1 MNHAINTVSTKLTAQ
16 LKEAGEEVTKLL
28 SFFLHC
34 ILITPNQRPIA
45 IDVDFFLKQHA
56 LSLVI
61 SRSHDTYYDVSK
73 NNPLL
78 HALLCLKKVILSS
91 VETHAQEDTIIQ

>member
-1 MNHAINTVSTKLTAQ
+1 MNHAINTVSTKLIAQ
-16 LKEAGEEVTKLL
+16 LKEAGEKVAKLL

-34 ILITPNQRPIA
+34 ILITPNPIA

-78 HALLCLKKVILSS
+78 HALLRLKKVILSS

>member
-1 MNHAINTVSTKLTAQ
+1 MNHAINTVSTKLIAQ
-16 LKEAGEEVTKLL
+16 LKEAGEEVAKLL

-78 HALLCLKKVILSS
+78 HALLCLKKVILSG